1 MNRMKTFEMEIQKQL
16 NLQNKPLHKIIM
28 NYKSLIKAKL
38 KHLSFSVSFYKTLL
52 ILLFLLKI
60 SVLTA
65 QEEPINILPP
75 SIDNYNFTKLNKEF
89 L

>member
-1 MNRMKTFEMEIQKQL
+1 
-16 NLQNKPLHKIIM
+16 M

-60 SVLTA
+60 SLRTILVNFELTTA
-65 QEEPINILPP
+65 RIYLTILPNHLFP
-75 SIDNYNFTKLNKEF
+75 KL
-89 L
+89 